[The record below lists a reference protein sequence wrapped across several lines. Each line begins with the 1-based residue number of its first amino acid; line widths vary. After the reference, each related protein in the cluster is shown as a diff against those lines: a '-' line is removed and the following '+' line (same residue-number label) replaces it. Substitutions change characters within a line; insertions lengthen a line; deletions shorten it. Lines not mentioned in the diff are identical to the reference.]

1 MAITKQEV
9 LNAYNKIKKYCMG
22 QESCE
27 DCLFAME
34 DGADAECLME
44 YQDTPNE
51 WQLLDI
57 D

>member
-9 LNAYNKIKKYCMG
+9 LNAYNKIMNSCMD

-44 YQDTPNE
+44 YRDTPNE
-51 WQLLDI
+51 WQLLDT